1 MKEKKEEKTNKD
13 SSIESKREHFIPS
26 GTFTGSKEGYI
37 FTTRDHRIGY
47 YIDTFRE
54 EDVKKNQVS
63 WNLQKTP
70 AVDKMRQ
77 SCVKFFLDGLS
88 VMSNEG
94 SKESAQEIKD
104 RRKLE
109 KLQIKLDY
117 HVREKNIGLRNLD
130 DCEKDIKITKNEISS
145 LKRKLD
151 WGLW

>member
-1 MKEKKEEKTNKD
+1 MA
-13 SSIESKREHFIPS
+13 HLHQ
-26 GTFTGSKEGYI
+26 GG
-37 FTTRDHRIGY
+37 
-47 YIDTFRE
+47 
-54 EDVKKNQVS
+54 
-63 WNLQKTP
+63 
-70 AVDKMRQ
+70 
-77 SCVKFFLDGLS
+77 CVKFFLDGLS